1 MTIRNSIEQP
11 FVTTLDGER
20 TPKLHWCKSCR
31 THKPQVD
38 FYVESKPKVKGFDD
52 VRNICIP
59 CYKEHNGKAF
69 VPEAGTASLFEF
81 LK

>member
-1 MTIRNSIEQP
+1 
-11 FVTTLDGER
+11 
-20 TPKLHWCKSCR
+20 
-31 THKPQVD
+31 
-38 FYVESKPKVKGFDD
+38 VESKPKVKGFDD